1 MKPYTHL
8 QAICIKLWTKT
19 VSIAHERSLWGSQ
32 VGLAHGHEFLGDS
45 GAEAAYR
52 CLTSLTVSMSEICLQ
67 ISDALGRAR
76 FAMESWKHS
85 QARWPSVC
93 SAKLF
98 LRIQTRIL
106 MATSQLWHNFTS
118 KQLISA
124 QQPGILERLAVREI
138 AKRVEAELEQDA
150 FVVT

>member
-1 MKPYTHL
+1 
-8 QAICIKLWTKT
+8 
-19 VSIAHERSLWGSQ
+19 
-32 VGLAHGHEFLGDS
+32 
-45 GAEAAYR
+45 
-52 CLTSLTVSMSEICLQ
+52 
-67 ISDALGRAR
+67 
-76 FAMESWKHS
+76 
-85 QARWPSVC
+85 
-93 SAKLF
+93 
-98 LRIQTRIL
+98 

>member
-1 MKPYTHL
+1 MGAL
-8 QAICIKLWTKT
+8 D
-19 VSIAHERSLWGSQ
+19 SLWKAGSTRKP
-32 VGLAHGHEFLGDS
+32 GGH
-45 GAEAAYR
+45 
-52 CLTSLTVSMSEICLQ
+52 
-67 ISDALGRAR
+67 
-76 FAMESWKHS
+76 
-85 QARWPSVC
+85 SVC